1 MNTQTVTS
9 RPNHLPSDISR
20 ARNCV
25 VLALL
30 VGGLIGCTC
39 SQSAVKTNAGEKA
52 SGWEQVPGIL
62 ARIVPPT
69 FPARD
74 FDITQHG
81 AVADGTTDCTAAF
94 AAAIAAC
101 HEAGGG
107 RVVVPP
113 GVFSSGPI
121 HLRSH
126 VNLFLSEG
134 ATIRFTTNTTAY
146 MPPVFSRFECIELMG
161 YSAPI
166 YAFEQTDIAITGKG
180 TLDGQGEF
188 WHRWI
193 KQWDADIRKLVAM
206 GRDGVP
212 VKERVFGEGF
222 KLRPNFIQPV
232 RCRNVLIEGVR
243 VVNSPMWTLNPVY
256 CTNVTIRGVTVE
268 TDGPNTDGCDPDS
281 CTDVLIKDCVF
292 SNGDDCIAVKSGR
305 DEDGRRVNIP
315 CENVVIQNC
324 GFKNGHGGV
333 TMGSETAGGI
343 RNVFA
348 EDCHFDSPDLDMA
361 MRFKTNPAR
370 GGYIENIFLRNCTV
384 KTAKYG
390 IHITK
395 RYGAGVTKDGDTDP
409 AVRNIDIRNSKFE
422 TLSKGAIFVQGF
434 SPDKIVTDVR
444 IEDCDFQPVKN
455 PVMITNAVRVEIVD
469 CSGLK

>member
-1 MNTQTVTS
+1 MIPLNSCPDWNTFS
-9 RPNHLPSDISR
+9 RLFPAGRILLV
-20 ARNCV
+20 AA
-25 VLALL
+25 LA
-30 VGGLIGCTC
+30 VGGLGGCARF
-39 SQSAVKTNAGEKA
+39 SRVAKA
-52 SGWEQVPGIL
+52 PDEPTSGWKQVPVIL

-74 FDITQHG
+74 FDITQYG

-94 AAAIAAC
+94 ASAIAAC
-101 HEAGGG
+101 TTSGGG
-107 RVVVPP
+107 RVVVPA
-113 GVFSSGPI
+113 GTFLSGPI
-121 HLRSH
+121 HLKSH
-126 VNLFLSEG
+126 VNLHLRAG
-134 ATIRFTTNTTAY
+134 ATIRFTTNTMAY
-146 MPPVFSRFECIELMG
+146 MPPVFTRFECIELMG
-161 YSAPI
+161 YAPPI
-166 YAFEQTDIAITGKG
+166 YAFEQTDIAITGTG

-193 KQWDADIRKLVAM
+193 KEWDADVRRLVELGSA
-206 GRDGVP
+206 GVP

-232 RCRNVLIEGVR
+232 RCKNVLIADVR
-243 VVNSPMWTLNPVY
+243 VINSPMWALNPVY

-268 TDGPNTDGCDPDS
+268 TEGPNTDGCDPDS
-281 CTDVLIKDCVF
+281 CTDVWIKDCVF

-315 CENVVIQNC
+315 CENIVIQNC
-324 GFKNGHGGV
+324 VFKSGHGGV

-348 EDCHFDSPDLDMA
+348 ENCHFDSPDLDMA

-370 GGYIENIFLRNCTV
+370 GGYIEQIYLRNCV
-384 KTAKYG
+384 VQTAKYG

-409 AVRNIDIRNSKFE
+409 AVRNIEIRDSKFG
-422 TLSKGAIFVQGF
+422 TLTKGAIFVQGF
-434 SPDKIVTDVR
+434 SPEKVVADVR
-444 IEDCDFQPVKN
+444 IEGCEFQPGKN
-455 PVMITNAVRVEIVD
+455 SVTITNALRIEVRG
-469 CSGLK
+469 CTGL

>member
-1 MNTQTVTS
+1 M
-9 RPNHLPSDISR
+9 LGL
-20 ARNCV
+20 
-25 VLALL
+25 LA
-30 VGGLIGCTC
+30 GCAATPEIPVP
-39 SQSAVKTNAGEKA
+39 QS
-52 SGWEQVPGIL
+52 SGWGQVPAIL

-69 FPARD
+69 FPARE
-74 FDITQHG
+74 FDITHHG

-94 AAAIAAC
+94 AATIAAC
-101 HEAGGG
+101 QQAGGG

-113 GVFSSGPI
+113 GVYLTGPI
-121 HLRSH
+121 HLKSR
-126 VNLFLSEG
+126 VNLHVSEG
-134 ATIRFTTNTTAY
+134 ATIRFTTNTAAY
-146 MPPVFSRFECIELMG
+146 LPPVFSRFECIELMG
-161 YSAPI
+161 YSAPL

-193 KQWDADIRKLVAM
+193 KQWDADVRALVEM
-206 GRDGVP
+206 GRKGVP
-212 VKERVFGEGF
+212 VAERVFGEGH

-243 VVNSPMWTLNPVY
+243 VINSPMWTLNPVY

-281 CTDVLIKDCVF
+281 CTDVLIEDCVF

-315 CENVVIQNC
+315 CENVVIRNC
-324 GFKNGHGGV
+324 VFKNGHGGV

-348 EDCHFDSPDLDMA
+348 ENCHFDSPDLDMA

-370 GGYIENIFLRNCTV
+370 GGSIENIYLRHCVV

-409 AVRNIDIRNSKFE
+409 AVRNIEIRDSKFE
-422 TLSKGAIFVQGF
+422 MLTKGAIFVQGF
-434 SPDKIVTDVR
+434 SPEKQVTDVR
-444 IEDCDFQPVKN
+444 IENCDFQPVKN
-455 PVMITNAVRVEIVD
+455 AVTITNAVRIEVLG
-469 CSGLK
+469 CRGLN